1 MKCKFI
7 KSLSLLF
14 AIGAIVNMTMIQAF
28 ALDMAEYLQEEKNYE
43 VYSKVLN
50 VEKSY
55 DFNVKFSGGIDSTNL
70 GGVQI
75 LEKEASLPLEVSLDV
90 VENNILKVSPA
101 VDLEV
106 GKSYYL
112 IVHSPDVASDTV
124 KSSTGLQI
132 ERGTVCEFY
141 VQGSYIY
148 NASAIGSN
156 VTSISGNV
164 KEADVVRIEYNGNT
178 LDLEVMQGEF
188 SWNLY
193 PGIKMGT
200 KVNVSAY
207 KADQMLEH
215 IQVVV
220 Q

>member
-132 ERGTVCEFY
+132 
-141 VQGSYIY
+141 
-148 NASAIGSN
+148 
-156 VTSISGNV
+156 
-164 KEADVVRIEYNGNT
+164 
-178 LDLEVMQGEF
+178 
-188 SWNLY
+188 
-193 PGIKMGT
+193 
-200 KVNVSAY
+200 
-207 KADQMLEH
+207 
-215 IQVVV
+215 
-220 Q
+220 